1 MDIFPDAAVAAFI
14 FDPDTNTI
22 PMASVPDFYA
32 LIDADGKGGLPI
44 IFFEKEVFTG
54 FFAVDKDL
62 TAFIDSFKEEIDL
75 ALFPVGGKLE
85 RGGIPGDTVVAAQC
99 FAQLF

>member
-1 MDIFPDAAVAAFI
+1 MDIFPDTAVAAFV
-14 FDPDTNTI
+14 FDPDMDTI

-44 IFFEKEVFTG
+44 IAVDEKMFTG

-62 TAFIDSFKEEIDL
+62 TAFIDCFKEEIDL

>member
-1 MDIFPDAAVAAFI
+1 MDIFPDTAVAAFV
-14 FDPDTNTI
+14 FDPDTDGV
-22 PMASVPDFYA
+22 PMTVAPNFYA
-32 LIDADGKGGLPI
+32 LVNADGKGGLPI
-44 IFFEKEVFTG
+44 ICFEQEVFTG